1 MRNEY
6 VLRAYCMAKPINY
19 PMDYNSPTDKFVMTI
34 YVPQGVWALYIVLT
48 SPLDLAV
55 SENLANTVNSSE
67 RLKNMTILY
76 TMTLCTQ
83 MTHCVA

>member
-1 MRNEY
+1 
-6 VLRAYCMAKPINY
+6 MAKPINY
-19 PMDYNSPTDKFVMTI
+19 PMDYDFPMDKFVMTI

-67 RLKNMTILY
+67 RLKNTTILY
-76 TMTLCTQ
+76 MMTLCTQ
-83 MTHCVA
+83 MTHCAA